1 MSPPISESV
10 SINSDKPT
18 HLGKASF
25 SVSSRVALQLGR
37 ESISSSITAIVELVK
52 NAYDADA
59 ERVRIRF
66 ANLGTPDTFMVIE
79 DTGDGMTVDDLRK
92 YWMVIG
98 TTNKTSRRKTTK
110 QRTVTGEKGLGR
122 LGLDRLCSRTEV
134 ESIRLGSGEGVRLDV
149 QWDRYE
155 KSDHRLETIEHDL
168 YSVPNLRHD
177 PISGEW
183 RDYPKGTRLI
193 LRGLKDAWD
202 EESITQ
208 LRNELALLVSPF
220 QGLNDFTIEIDTDQI
235 WRDLDGPVTIQKPL
249 LDAANWKVVA
259 TLNDEDQME
268 IRMSSH
274 RHETEYHLKPTIWK
288 EAIKK
293 QGIRP
298 HCGPVRMEFYF
309 FVRRDAELATKTLK
323 ASEIVGFLK
332 FNQGIR
338 IYRDGFRV
346 KPYGEPDGNGD
357 WLRLAFRRM
366 QNPEGVTQDAK
377 PGNWRVGYNQIVG
390 AVFISHEKNAELND
404 QTNREGLLQGKAFDH
419 LNVFA
424 HRVIQF
430 FEIHNQ
436 IFEMGRKAVRAPAD
450 QAEEKAKTSIEE
462 VNEVIKDLGAFV
474 ARIPQ
479 LAGLGIDSSAS
490 HSDNDEIRKVVG
502 EAQRRLGIATA
513 GLEQSTQLFRDA
525 EEQKNTMANLASLGI
540 LAAAFGHE
548 TLDWTGTV
556 VKNAHWLLKNLAD
569 GLFMVTPNV
578 QDDVISTL
586 NDTANDAQKVQK
598 FARFTLGNLN
608 RDKRQQRDFNLT
620 DTLERVF
627 EAFDEVLRIQRKT
640 AVDRSEVPSEPCL
653 INGYEMDWESIVVNL
668 ITNAT
673 WALEDTPAEERRIK
687 VALYDG
693 GTDWVLTFDDS
704 GIGLEAGTE
713 TMIFLP
719 AFSTKR
725 SARGELI
732 GTGMGLFIVKAFVE
746 EHSHG
751 TISVAA
757 QGELGGAG
765 FEIRVPKSRSQT
777 TMEMESP

>member
-1 MSPPISESV
+1 MSVPDSQSV
-10 SINSDKPT
+10 SGNGEKPT

-59 ERVRIRF
+59 EAVRIRF
-66 ANLGTPDTFMVIE
+66 AHLGTSDAFMVIE

-98 TTNKTSRRKTTK
+98 TANKAERRKTTK

-134 ESIRLGSGEGVRLDV
+134 ESIRQSAGEGVRLDV

-155 KSDHRLETIEHDL
+155 QNDNRLETIEHDL
-168 YSVPNLRHD
+168 YSIPNLRYD
-177 PISGEW
+177 PITNAW

-193 LRGLKDAWD
+193 LRGLKDTWD
-202 EESITQ
+202 EDSISQ

-220 QGLNDFTIEIDTDQI
+220 QGHNDFSIELDTGEI
-235 WRDLDGPVTIQKPL
+235 WKDLDGPVTIQKPL

-259 TLNDEDQME
+259 TLDEGDRVE
-268 IRMSSH
+268 ITMSSP
-274 RHETEYHLKPTIWK
+274 RHATEYHLKPTPWG

-293 QGIRP
+293 QGVRP

-309 FVRRDAELATKTLK
+309 FLRREAELATKTLR
-323 ASEIVGFLK
+323 AGEIVSFLK

-357 WLRLAFRRM
+357 WLRLAYRRM
-366 QNPEGVTQDAK
+366 QNPEGVSQNAK
-377 PGNWRVGYNQIVG
+377 PGSWRVGYNQVVG
-390 AVFISHEKNAELND
+390 AVFISHEKNAGLDD

-424 HRVIQF
+424 RRVIQF

-436 IFEMGRKAVRAPAD
+436 TFEMGRKAIRIPAE
-450 QAEEKAKTSIEE
+450 QAEEKARTSIEE
-462 VNEVIKDLGAFV
+462 VNEVIKELGTLA
-474 ARIPQ
+474 ARIPS
-479 LAGLGIDSSAS
+479 LTVPGIDSSVSQAGA
-490 HSDNDEIRKVVG
+490 E
-502 EAQRRLGIATA
+502 EAKQIVEQVQRRLENATA
-513 GLEQSTQLFRDA
+513 ELEQSTKLFRDA

-556 VKNAHWLLKNLAD
+556 VKNSRWLLDNMAN
-569 GLFMVTPNV
+569 GLFMVLPAVVEEITA
-578 QDDVISTL
+578 TL
-586 NDTANDAQKVQK
+586 KDTENEAQKVRK

-608 RDKRQQRDFNLT
+608 RNKRQQRDFDLT
-620 DTLERVF
+620 STVKKVF
-627 EAFDEVLRIQRKT
+627 EAFDEVLHVQRNT
-640 AVDRSEVPSEPCL
+640 VVDLAGLPSHPCL

-673 WALEDTPAEERRIK
+673 WALEDKPASERRIE
-687 VALYDG
+687 VALRDG
-693 GTDWVLTFDDS
+693 GEDWVLTFDDS

-713 TMIFLP
+713 NMIFLP

-732 GTGMGLFIVKAFVE
+732 GTGMGLFIVKSFVE

-751 TISVAA
+751 TIAVTAS
-757 QGELGGAG
+757 GKLGGAS
-765 FEIRVPKSRSQT
+765 FEMRVPKAIPQKI
-777 TMEMESP
+777 ELL

>member
-1 MSPPISESV
+1 MSLPASTSMPFNGDES
-10 SINSDKPT
+10 T

-59 ERVRIRF
+59 ASVCIRF
-66 ANLGTPDTFMVIE
+66 AHLGTSDVFMVIE
-79 DTGDGMTVDDLRK
+79 DTGDGMTVDDLRNF
-92 YWMVIG
+92 WMVIG
-98 TTNKTSRRKTTK
+98 TANKTARRKTAK
-110 QRTVTGEKGLGR
+110 QRTMTGEKGLGR
-122 LGLDRLCSRTEV
+122 LGLDRLCLRTEV
-134 ESIRLGSGEGVRLDV
+134 ESIRLGAKEGVRLDV

-155 KSDHRLETIEHDL
+155 GSNHRLEAIEHDL

-177 PISGEW
+177 PISGAW

-193 LRGLKDAWD
+193 LRGLKDVWD
-202 EESITQ
+202 EESLRQ

-220 QGLNDFTIEIDTDQI
+220 QGINDFSIEIDTGKV
-235 WRDLDGPVTIQKPL
+235 WEDLDGPVTIPKPL

-259 TLNDEDQME
+259 TLDDEDRVE
-268 IRMSSH
+268 ITMSSH
-274 RHETEYHLKPTIWK
+274 RHETEYHLKPTLWN

-293 QGIRP
+293 QGIRS
-298 HCGPVRMEFYF
+298 HCGPLRMEFYF
-309 FVRRDAELATKTLK
+309 FVRREAELATKTLR
-323 ASEIVGFLK
+323 APEIVGFLK

-377 PGNWRVGYNQIVG
+377 PGNWRVGYNQVVG

-419 LNVFA
+419 LSVFA
-424 HRVIQF
+424 LKVIQF

-436 IFEMGRKAVRAPAD
+436 TFEIGRKSVRVPAE
-450 QAEEKAKTSIEE
+450 QAEDRARTSIDE
-462 VNEVIKDLGAFV
+462 VNEAIRELGAV
-474 ARIPQ
+474 TARIPQ
-479 LAGLGIDSSAS
+479 LTNV
-490 HSDNDEIRKVVG
+490 DNDQSVFPPSGDDIKKIIG
-502 EAQRRLGIATA
+502 EVQRRLESATS
-513 GLEQSTQLFRDA
+513 GLRQSTQLFREA

-556 VKNAHWLLKNLAD
+556 VKNARWLVDNLTK
-569 GLFMVTPNV
+569 GLFMVRP
-578 QDDVISTL
+578 DVEEEVTATL
-586 NDTANDAQKVQK
+586 KDTANEAQKVRK

-608 RDKRQQRDFNLT
+608 RDKRQQRDFDLAET
-620 DTLERVF
+620 VKRVLD
-627 EAFDEVLRIQRKT
+627 AFDEVLRIQRNT
-640 AVDRSEVPSEPCL
+640 VIDISRMSSGPCH
-653 INGYEMDWESIVVNL
+653 INAYEMDWESIVVNL

-673 WALEDTPAEERRIK
+673 WALEDKPAEERKIR
-687 VALYDG
+687 VGLYDDG
-693 GTDWVLTFDDS
+693 VNWLLSFDDS

-713 TMIFLP
+713 HMIFLP

-751 TISVAA
+751 SVEVTA

-765 FEIRVPKSRSQT
+765 FEIRVPKSISPVNQKI
-777 TMEMESP
+777 ESP